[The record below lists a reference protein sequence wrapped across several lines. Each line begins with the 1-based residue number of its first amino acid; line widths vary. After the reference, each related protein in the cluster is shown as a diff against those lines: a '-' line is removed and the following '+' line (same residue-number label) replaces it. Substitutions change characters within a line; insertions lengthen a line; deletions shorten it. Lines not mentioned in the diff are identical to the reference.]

1 MFEQV
6 VALAGAARSG
16 TSWVGLMLDSSPD
29 VAYRFQ
35 PLFSYAFK
43 DAVNVDSP
51 RSEYERFFK
60 GIYESSDDF
69 LLQTAHKDEGIHPR
83 FEQNSEQY
91 VLAFKTCRYQ
101 YVLGRMLQHF
111 EYFTLVGLVRDPR
124 GTIDSWLKVPSEFP
138 EGSDPRAEW
147 RFGACKNEGREEHF
161 FGFYKW
167 REIAH
172 MYLDLRDQFP
182 NQVMIVRYEDFVINP
197 VLSARIMFEF
207 LDIDFTEQ
215 TEMFLGASHAVHNDS
230 PFSVFKDK
238 SIADCWKTDLDPY
251 IASEIV
257 REIKGTRL
265 EMFLT

>member
-16 TSWVGLMLDSSPD
+16 TSWIGLILDSSPD

-51 RSEYERFFK
+51 RSEYTKFFE
-60 GIYESSDDF
+60 GMYASSDDF
-69 LLQTAHKDEGIHPR
+69 LLQTEHKDAGIHPR
-83 FEQNSEQY
+83 FEQNSNQPIL
-91 VLAFKTCRYQ
+91 VFKTCRYQ
-101 YVLGRMLQHF
+101 YVLGRMLQYF
-111 EYFTLVGLVRDPR
+111 ENFKLIGLIRDPR

-138 EGSDPRAEW
+138 VGSDPRAEW
-147 RFGACKNEGREEHF
+147 RFGACKNEGKEEHF

-172 MYLDLRDQFP
+172 MYLDLYDQFP
-182 NQVMIVRYEDFVINP
+182 RRVFIVRYEEFVNDP
-197 VLSARIMFEF
+197 VVTTKCMFN
-207 LDIDFTEQ
+207 
-215 TEMFLGASHAVHNDS
+215 FLGAHFYEQTVSFLEASHSTHNNS

-238 SIADCWKTDLDPY
+238 SIANCWRTDLDPY
-251 IASEIV
+251 IAKEIL
-257 REIKGTRL
+257 REVKGTRL
-265 EMFLT
+265 GMFLS